1 METTQVNTG
10 KLYKSKKLFKI
21 DDIDV
26 NEMLA
31 SKKETYGKKKTNLAT
46 LLDIVIMM
54 AVEHYV

>member
-10 KLYKSKKLFKI
+10 NLYKSKKLFKI

-31 SKKETYGKKKTNLAT
+31 SKKETYGKKTNLTT